1 MPRLI
6 TSRVSERRSRH
17 VKDPDSRTDCTLGC
31 SVRFW
36 GRDAWGARVRTLDR
50 DVSAGVSVR
59 SSGPSESFREPLGA
73 GCANFD
79 PMAEIRLGVE
89 GFILRTAVSKGDAGA
104 VTRRY
109 LSGPPAL
116 SVPPLSSAWRPSA
129 ADRRCRSCR
138 VTILRVSSRTRMFLT
153 PPFRARPAIK
163 HRLDVL
169 ALTTPATPT

>member
-89 GFILRTAVSKGDAGA
+89 GFILRTAVSKGDAGS
-104 VTRRY
+104 RY
-109 LSGPPAL
+109 T
-116 SVPPLSSAWRPSA
+116 PLSFGTAGAECATTLIGMGDRPQRTA
-129 ADRRCRSCR
+129 GAGHAELLFCAF
-138 VTILRVSSRTRMFLT
+138 LRVLECF
-153 PPFRARPAIK
+153 
-163 HRLDVL
+163 
-169 ALTTPATPT
+169 